1 MFVTYDQEQHLL
13 QIEPNFTTADNIGE
27 YPIDVQLI
35 DINGVLS
42 QKLTIQLKII
52 PIETE
57 TKESSQEASNETVSL
72 K

>member
-42 QKLTIQLKII
+42 QKLTI
-52 PIETE
+52 
-57 TKESSQEASNETVSL
+57 
-72 K
+72 